1 MTIQPNP
8 KMTLTFEQID
18 ALLKFIEFHTDSF
31 TDEESSDELNEIVGT
46 DVSLL
51 YDVLTEMRDDA

>member
-1 MTIQPNP
+1 
-8 KMTLTFEQID
+8 MTLTFEQID

-31 TDEESSDELNEIVGT
+31 TDEESLDGLNEIVGA